1 MQLERLSLPM
11 MRTTNKVNNE
21 CQLDDSW
28 HTKEDEQKLI
38 LLHPLYFGSI
48 LSFSAIKAEAT
59 LSAILSALSN
69 SCNYSAAPWIADLL
83 GQSQY

>member
-1 MQLERLSLPM
+1 MQLGRLSLLM

-38 LLHPLYFGSI
+38 LHHPLYFGSI
-48 LSFSAIKAEAT
+48 LSFSAIKAEVT
-59 LSAILSALSN
+59 LPTILSALSS
-69 SCNYSAAPWIADLL
+69 SCNYSAAPWIADRLA
-83 GQSQY
+83 QSRY